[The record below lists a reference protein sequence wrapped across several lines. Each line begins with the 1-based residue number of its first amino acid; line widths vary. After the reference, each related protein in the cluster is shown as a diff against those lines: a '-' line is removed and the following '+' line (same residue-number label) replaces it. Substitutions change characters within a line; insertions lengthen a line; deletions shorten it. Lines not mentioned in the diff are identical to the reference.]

1 MLFLN
6 HIYLLPLFP
15 AFGAAIMFF
24 FGRRLQKATVSAVC
38 VGAVLIAFL
47 FACGAVWQYMQWSA
61 TPEHYHQPFEKI
73 VYTWLGS
80 GDGYLNFTKRDGTL
94 APVNADAGFLLDPLS
109 SIWLLFVT
117 GVGMLI
123 HIYSTGYM
131 AHEGGYYRFFGYM
144 NLFMFSMLTLIL
156 ANNYILL
163 FVGWE
168 GVGLC
173 SYLLIGFYFHRH
185 SASTAA
191 NKAFIVNR
199 IGDAG
204 FILGALT
211 LLWFFGSFRFS
222 EINALARSGPFSNGD
237 IHVIT
242 AAALLLFLGACG
254 KSAQVPLH
262 VWLPDAMEG
271 PTPVSALIH
280 AATMV
285 TAGVYM
291 VARSNA
297 VFVLAPTAMKTVAIV
312 GAFTAVFAASIG
324 LVQNDIKRVL
334 AYSTVSQLG
343 YMFLALGVGAF
354 AAGVFHV
361 FTHAFFKALL
371 FLGSGSVIHAMSGE
385 QDMRH
390 MGDLKRRIPV
400 THWTMLIAT
409 LAIAGIF
416 PFAGFFSKDE
426 ILWQTWTKESDAYH
440 VLWFVGYG
448 TALMTAFYMFR
459 LMYLTFYSPSRMSH
473 EVEHH
478 VHESTKSMT
487 IPLVILAICSIGAG
501 WLSWPHSLGGS
512 ARFEKFVEPVFARE
526 AVVLVEE
533 GKSGQLV
540 AGEKEA
546 EHTDKWEYVLMFLS
560 LGAAAV
566 GWGMARRSYH
576 HAGKDYAEPIAVK
589 APPLY
594 TVLYNK
600 WFVDEGYD
608 YVFTGRR
615 KIGDIRFGAMGAGEA
630 ASWFDTKIIDGVV
643 NDVGWATRAVA
654 TISTWWD
661 KWIIDGLG
669 VNGPAILA
677 RMISYPAR
685 LFEWGLVQWYAL
697 VMIVGLLGFGMYYVW
712 K

>member
-1 MLFLN
+1 MLFLT
-6 HIYLLPLFP
+6 HLWLIPLLP
-15 AFGAAIMFF
+15 AFGAALMLF
-24 FGRRLQKATVSAVC
+24 FGRKLQKATVNAVC
-38 VGAVLIAFL
+38 VGAAVLAFV
-47 FACGAVWQYMQWSA
+47 FACGAVWQYTDWA
-61 TPEHYHQPFEKI
+61 ALNANQPNEKVI
-73 VYTWLGS
+73 YTWLGT
-80 GDGYLNFTKRDGTL
+80 DIANLNYVRHDGTL
-94 APVNADAGFLLDPLS
+94 APFHADVGFLLDPLS

-123 HIYSTGYM
+123 HVYSIGYM
-131 AHEGGYYRFFGYM
+131 AHEGGYYRFFGYL
-144 NLFMFSMLTLIL
+144 NLFMFSMLTLVL
-156 ANNYILL
+156 ANNYMLL

-173 SYLLIGFYFHRH
+173 SYLLIGFYFHRN

-211 LLWFFGSFRFS
+211 LVWYLGSFRFAD
-222 EINALARSGPFSNGD
+222 INALARSGQFAIGD
-237 IHVIT
+237 PVLT
-242 AAALLLFLGACG
+242 AAALLLFVGACG
-254 KSAQVPLH
+254 KSAQFPLY

-297 VFVLAPTAMKTVAIV
+297 LFVLAPNAMKTVAIV
-312 GAFTAVFAASIG
+312 GALTAIFAASIG

-385 QDMRH
+385 QDMRN
-390 MGDLKRRIPV
+390 MGDLRTRIP
-400 THWTMLIAT
+400 TTYKTMLIAT

-426 ILWQTWTKESDAYH
+426 ILWQTWASEGGAYRI
-440 VLWFVGYG
+440 LWFVGYG

-459 LMYLTFYSPSRMSH
+459 LMYLTFYSPSRMSR

-478 VHESTKSMT
+478 VDESPKSMT
-487 IPLVILAICSIGAG
+487 LPLVILAICSIGAG
-501 WLSWPHSLGGS
+501 WPSWPHSLGGS
-512 ARFEKFVEPVFARE
+512 ARFEKFLEPVFARE

-533 GKSGQLV
+533 GKAAQLA
-540 AGEKEA
+540 AGGKEA
-546 EHTDKWEYVLMFLS
+546 EHTDKTEYALMFLS
-560 LGAAAV
+560 LAAAAV
-566 GWGMARRSYH
+566 GWGMARRSYMN
-576 HAGKDYAEPIAVK
+576 AGKDYPEPIAVK

-615 KIGDIRFGAMGAGEA
+615 KLGNIRLGVMGAGEA
-630 ASWFDTKIIDGVV
+630 SSWFDAKIIDGAV
-643 NDVGWATRAVA
+643 NDAGWITRAVA
-654 TISTWWD
+654 TLSTWWD
-661 KWIIDGLG
+661 KWIIDGLL

-697 VMIVGLLGFGMYYVW
+697 VMIAGLLGFGVYYVW

>member
-1 MLFLN
+1 MFLN
-6 HIYLLPLFP
+6 HIYLIPLFP
-15 AFGAAIMFF
+15 AFGAVMMFF
-24 FGRRLQKATVSAVC
+24 FGRRLRQATVGAVC
-38 VGAVLIAFL
+38 VGVIVVAFA
-47 FACGAVWQYMQWSA
+47 FACFTVAEYTHFAHDTGR
-61 TPEHYHQPFEKI
+61 PFEKI
-73 VYTWLGS
+73 LYTWLGS
-80 GDGYLNFTKRDGTL
+80 GDGHLTFVKKDGTT
-94 APVNADAGFLLDPLS
+94 AAFNADAGFLLDPLS
-109 SIWLLFVT
+109 CIWLLFVT
-117 GVGMLI
+117 GVGLLI
-123 HIYSTGYM
+123 HIYSIGYM

-156 ANNYILL
+156 ANNYMMM

-168 GVGLC
+168 GVGLG

-204 FILGALT
+204 FILGALM
-211 LLWFFGSFRFS
+211 LSWYLGSFRFT
-222 EINALARSGPFSNGD
+222 EINKLAHSGTFAIGD
-237 IHVIT
+237 PVLT

-254 KSAQVPLH
+254 KSAQLPLY

-312 GAFTAVFAASIG
+312 GALTAVFAASIG

-371 FLGSGSVIHAMSGE
+371 FLGSGSVIHALSGE
-385 QDMRH
+385 QDLRN
-390 MGDLKRRIPV
+390 MGGLQHRIP
-400 THWTMLIAT
+400 TTYKTMLIAT

-426 ILWQTWTKESDAYH
+426 ILWQTWTSEGGAYRI
-440 VLWFVGYG
+440 LWFIGYG

-478 VHESTKSMT
+478 VHESPKSMT
-487 IPLVILAICSIGAG
+487 VPLVVLAICSLGAG

-512 ARFEKFVEPVFARE
+512 ARFEKFLEPVFARE
-526 AVVLVEE
+526 AVVLQEE
-533 GKSGQLV
+533 GKSAQLV

-546 EHTDKWEYVLMFLS
+546 EHTDKTEYALMFLS
-560 LGAAAV
+560 LAAAAV
-566 GWGMARRSYH
+566 GWGMARRSYLN
-576 HAGKDYAEPIAVK
+576 ARRDYVEPIAEK

-594 TVLYNK
+594 TLLYNQ
-600 WFVDEGYD
+600 WFVDEGYH

-615 KIGDIRFGAMGAGEA
+615 KLGDVRLGVLGAGEA
-630 ASWFDTKIIDGVV
+630 SSWFDAKIVDGVV
-643 NDVGWATRAVA
+643 NDVGWVTRAMA
-654 TISTWWD
+654 TLSTWWD

-669 VNGPAILA
+669 VNAPAILA
-677 RMISYPAR
+677 RILSYPAR

-697 VMIVGLLGFGMYYVW
+697 VMVAGLLGFGIYYVW

>member
-1 MLFLN
+1 
-6 HIYLLPLFP
+6 
-15 AFGAAIMFF
+15 
-24 FGRRLQKATVSAVC
+24 
-38 VGAVLIAFL
+38 
-47 FACGAVWQYMQWSA
+47 
-61 TPEHYHQPFEKI
+61 
-73 VYTWLGS
+73 
-80 GDGYLNFTKRDGTL
+80 
-94 APVNADAGFLLDPLS
+94 
-109 SIWLLFVT
+109 
-117 GVGMLI
+117 
-123 HIYSTGYM
+123 
-131 AHEGGYYRFFGYM
+131 M
-144 NLFMFSMLTLIL
+144 NLFMFSMLTLVL
-156 ANNYILL
+156 ANNYALM

-173 SYLLIGFYFHRH
+173 SYLLIGFYFHRK
-185 SASTAA
+185 SATDAA

-204 FILGALT
+204 FLLGIFT
-211 LLWFFGSFRFS
+211 LMWYLGSFRFID
-222 EINALARSGPFSNGD
+222 INAAARSGQFAIGD
-237 IHVIT
+237 HVLT
-242 AAALLLFLGACG
+242 AAALLLFVGACG
-254 KSAQVPLH
+254 KSAQIPLY

-297 VFVLAPTAMKTVAIV
+297 IFVLAPTAMKTVAIV
-312 GAFTAVFAASIG
+312 GALTAVFAASIG

-371 FLGSGSVIHAMSGE
+371 FLGAGSVIHALSGE
-385 QDMRH
+385 QNLRS
-390 MGDLKRRIPV
+390 MGDLRKRIPT
-400 THWTMLIAT
+400 THWTMLVAT

-416 PFAGFFSKDE
+416 PLAGFFSKDE
-426 ILWQTWTKESDAYH
+426 ILWQTWTSEGGAYR
-440 VLWFVGYG
+440 VLWFIGYG

-459 LMYLTFYSPSRMSH
+459 LMYLTFYSPSRLS
-473 EVEHH
+473 EAAAHH
-478 VHESTKSMT
+478 VHESPKSMT
-487 IPLVILAICSIGAG
+487 GPLVVLAICSIGAG

-512 ARFEKFVEPVFARE
+512 ARLEKFLEPVFARE
-526 AVVLVEE
+526 AVVLQAE
-533 GKSGQLV
+533 GKSAQLV

-546 EHTDKWEYVLMFLS
+546 ENTDKTEYVLMIFS
-560 LGAAAV
+560 VAAAIA
-566 GWGMARRSYH
+566 GWGIASRTYRN
-576 HAGKDYAEPIAVK
+576 AGEGYPEPIAVK

-594 TVLYNK
+594 RVLYNK
-600 WFVDEGYD
+600 WFVDEAYD

-615 KIGDIRFGAMGAGEA
+615 KLGAIRLGAMGAGEA
-630 ASWFDTKIIDGVV
+630 SSWFDTKILDGTV
-643 NDVGWATRAVA
+643 DGAGWSTRAAA
-654 TISTWWD
+654 TLSKWWD
-661 KWIIDGLG
+661 TWIIDGML
-669 VNGPAILA
+669 VNGPAVLA

-697 VMIVGLLGFGMYYVW
+697 VMTAGLVGLGFYYVW

>member
-1 MLFLN
+1 MFFLS
-6 HIYLLPLFP
+6 HIWLIPLLP
-15 AFGAAIMFF
+15 AFGATLMFF
-24 FGRRLQKATVSAVC
+24 FGRKLQKATVSAVC
-38 VGAVLIAFL
+38 VGSIVLAFAM
-47 FACGAVWQYMQWSA
+47 ACGAVWQYSAWSS
-61 TPEHYHQPFEKI
+61 TPENFHKPYQTI
-73 VYTWLGS
+73 LYTWLGTDT
-80 GDGYLNFTKRDGTL
+80 GNMNYATHDGSP
-94 APVNADAGFLLDPLS
+94 APFQADAGFLLDPLS

-131 AHEGGYYRFFGYM
+131 AHEGGYYRFFGYL

-156 ANNYILL
+156 ANNYALM

-173 SYLLIGFYFHRH
+173 SYLLIGFYFHRK
-185 SASTAA
+185 SATDAG

-211 LLWFFGSFRFS
+211 LVWYLGSFRFAD
-222 EINALARSGPFSNGD
+222 INALARSGQFAIGD
-237 IHVIT
+237 PVLTI
-242 AAALLLFLGACG
+242 AALLLFVGACG
-254 KSAQVPLH
+254 KSAQIPLY

-312 GAFTAVFAASIG
+312 GALTAIFAASIG

-371 FLGSGSVIHAMSGE
+371 FLGSGSVIHALSGE
-385 QDMRH
+385 QDLRN
-390 MGDLKRRIPV
+390 MGDLRRRIPT
-400 THWTMLIAT
+400 THWTMLVAT
-409 LAIAGIF
+409 LAIAGVF

-426 ILWQTWTKESDAYH
+426 ILWQTYTKESDAYH
-440 VLWFVGYG
+440 ILWFVGYG

-459 LMYLTFYSPSRMSH
+459 LMYLTFYSPSRMSP

-478 VHESTKSMT
+478 VHESPKSMT
-487 IPLVILAICSIGAG
+487 VPLVILAICSIGAG
-501 WLSWPHSLGGS
+501 WLSWPHSLGGG
-512 ARFEKFVEPVFARE
+512 ALFEKFLEPVFARE
-526 AVVLVEE
+526 AAVFREE
-533 GKSGQLV
+533 GKSAQLA

-546 EHTDKWEYVLMFLS
+546 EHTDKTEYALMFLS
-560 LGAAAV
+560 LAAAGV
-566 GWGMARRSYH
+566 GWGMARRSYRN
-576 HAGKDYAEPIAVK
+576 AGKDYGEPFAAK
-589 APPLY
+589 PPPLY

-600 WFVDEGYD
+600 WFVDEAYD
-608 YVFTGRR
+608 YAFTGRR
-615 KIGDIRFGAMGAGEA
+615 KIGDIRLGAMGAGEA
-630 ASWFDTKIIDGVV
+630 SSWFDAKIIDGAV
-643 NDVGWATRAVA
+643 NDVGWVTRAVA
-654 TISTWWD
+654 TLSTWWD
-661 KWIIDGLG
+661 KWIIDGVG

-677 RMISYPAR
+677 RMISYPTR

-697 VMIVGLLGFGMYYVW
+697 VMVAGLLGFGVYYVW

>member
-1 MLFLN
+1 MFLN
-6 HIYLLPLFP
+6 HIYLIPLFP
-15 AFGAAIMFF
+15 ALGAAIMFF
-24 FGRRLQKATVSAVC
+24 FGRRLQKVTVNSVC
-38 VGAVLIAFL
+38 VGAVVIAFV
-47 FACGAVWQYMQWSA
+47 FACFTVVEYTHFAHG
-61 TPEHYHQPFEKI
+61 TGRPFEKT
-73 VYTWLGS
+73 VYTWLGT
-80 GDGYLNFTKRDGTL
+80 GDGQLNFVKRDGTP
-94 APVNADAGFLLDPLS
+94 AAFNADAGFLLDPLS

-117 GVGMLI
+117 GVGLLI

-131 AHEGGYYRFFGYM
+131 AHEGGYYRFFGYL

-156 ANNYILL
+156 ANNYMLL

-173 SYLLIGFYFHRH
+173 SYLLIGFYFHRK

-211 LLWFFGSFRFS
+211 LSWYLGSFRFTD
-222 EINALARSGPFSNGD
+222 INHLARSGHFAIGD
-237 IHVIT
+237 PILT
-242 AAALLLFLGACG
+242 AAALLLFVGACG
-254 KSAQVPLH
+254 KSAQLPLY

-297 VFVLAPTAMKTVAIV
+297 IFVLAPTAMKTVAIV
-312 GAFTAVFAASIG
+312 GALTAVFAASIG

-385 QDMRH
+385 QDMRN
-390 MGDLKRRIPV
+390 MGDLQRRIP
-400 THWTMLIAT
+400 TTYKTMLIAT

-426 ILWQTWTKESDAYH
+426 ILWQTWSSEGGAYRI
-440 VLWFVGYG
+440 LWFIGYG

-459 LMYLTFYSPSRMSH
+459 LMYLTFFSPSRMSH
-473 EVEHH
+473 EAEHH
-478 VHESTKSMT
+478 VHESPKSMT
-487 IPLVILAICSIGAG
+487 VPLVILAICSIGAG
-501 WLSWPHSLGGS
+501 WLGWPHSLGGS
-512 ARFEKFVEPVFARE
+512 DRFEKFLEPVFARE
-526 AVVLVEE
+526 AIVLQEE
-533 GKSGQLV
+533 GKSAQLA

-546 EHTDKWEYVLMFLS
+546 EHTDSTEYLLMFLS
-560 LGAAAV
+560 LAAAGA
-566 GWGMARRSYH
+566 GWYMARRSYGN
-576 HAGKDYAEPIAVK
+576 AGKDYVEPIAAKV
-589 APPLY
+589 PPLY
-594 TVLYNK
+594 TLLYNK

-608 YVFTGRR
+608 YALTGRR
-615 KIGDIRFGAMGAGEA
+615 KLGNVRLGVLGAGEA
-630 ASWFDTKIIDGVV
+630 SSWFDAKIVDGAV
-643 NDVGWATRAVA
+643 NDAGWITRALA
-654 TISTWWD
+654 TLSTWWD
-661 KWIIDGLG
+661 KWIIDGLL
-669 VNGPAILA
+669 VNGPAFLCRFPLSPI
-677 RMISYPAR
+677 AR
-685 LFEWGLVQWYAL
+685 LLEWGLVQWYAL
-697 VMIVGLLGFGMYYVW
+697 VMVTGLLGFGVYYVW

>member
-1 MLFLN
+1 MVFLD
-6 HIYLLPLFP
+6 HIWLIPLFP
-15 AFGAAIMFF
+15 AFGATIMFF
-24 FGRRLQKATVSAVC
+24 FGRRLQKATVDAVC
-38 VGAVLIAFL
+38 VGAVVIAFL
-47 FACGAVWQYMQWSA
+47 IACFTVVEYTHFAHG
-61 TPEHYHQPFEKI
+61 TGQPFEKI

-80 GDGYLNFTKRDGTL
+80 GDGHLNFTKRDGTL
-94 APVNADAGFLLDPLS
+94 ASFNADAGFLLDPLS

-173 SYLLIGFYFHRH
+173 SYLLIGFYFHRN

-211 LLWFFGSFRFS
+211 LSWYLGSFRFTD
-222 EINALARSGPFSNGD
+222 INALAHSGHFAIGD
-237 IHVIT
+237 PVLT
-242 AAALLLFLGACG
+242 VAALLLFIGACG
-254 KSAQVPLH
+254 KSAQLPLY

-312 GAFTAVFAASIG
+312 GALTAVFAASIG

-371 FLGSGSVIHAMSGE
+371 FLGSGSVIHALSGE
-385 QDMRH
+385 QDMRN
-390 MGDLKRRIPV
+390 MGDLRHRIPT
-400 THWTMLIAT
+400 THWTMFVAT

-426 ILWQTWTKESDAYH
+426 ILWQTWASEGGAYRI
-440 VLWFVGYG
+440 LWFVGYG

-459 LMYLTFYSPSRMSH
+459 LMYLTFYSPSRVSH

-478 VHESTKSMT
+478 VHESPKSMT
-487 IPLVILAICSIGAG
+487 VPLVILALCSIGAG

-512 ARFEKFVEPVFARE
+512 ANFEKFLEPVFARE
-526 AVVLVEE
+526 AVVLQEE
-533 GKSGQLV
+533 GKSGQLA
-540 AGEKEA
+540 AGQKEA
-546 EHTDKWEYVLMFLS
+546 EHTDKTEYLLMFLS
-560 LGAAAV
+560 LAAAGV
-566 GWGMARRSYH
+566 GWGMARRSYLN
-576 HAGKDYAEPIAVK
+576 AGKDYPEPIAES
-589 APPLY
+589 APALY
-594 TVLYNK
+594 TALYNK
-600 WFVDEGYD
+600 WYVDEGYD

-615 KIGDIRFGAMGAGEA
+615 KIGKVRLGAMGAAEA
-630 ASWFDTKIIDGVV
+630 SSWFDEKIIDGVV
-643 NDVGWATRAVA
+643 NDVGWVTRAVA
-654 TISTWWD
+654 TISIWWD
-661 KWIIDGLG
+661 KWFIDGLG

-677 RMISYPAR
+677 RMISYPTR

-697 VMIVGLLGFGMYYVW
+697 VMVAGLLGFGVYYVW

>member
-1 MLFLN
+1 MLFLKY
-6 HIYLLPLFP
+6 IYLIPLLPAL
-15 AFGAAIMFF
+15 GAALMFF
-24 FGRRLQKATVSAVC
+24 FGRKLQKATVSAVC
-38 VGAVLIAFL
+38 VGSIVLAFIM
-47 FACGAVWQYMQWSA
+47 ACGAVLQYTNWA
-61 TPEHYHQPFEKI
+61 PAHDHQPYQTI
-73 VYTWLGS
+73 LYTWLGT
-80 GDGYLNFTKRDGTL
+80 DTGYLTYVTHDGTQS
-94 APVNADAGFLLDPLS
+94 PFQADAGFLLDPLS

-131 AHEGGYYRFFGYM
+131 AHEGGYYRFFGYL

-156 ANNYILL
+156 ANNYVLM

-191 NKAFIVNR
+191 SKAFIVNR

-211 LLWFFGSFRFS
+211 LSWYLGSFRFID
-222 EINALARSGPFSNGD
+222 INRLARSGNFAIGD
-237 IHVIT
+237 PVLT
-242 AAALLLFLGACG
+242 AAALLLFVGACG
-254 KSAQVPLH
+254 KSAQLPLY

-297 VFVLAPTAMKTVAIV
+297 VFVLAPTAMKTVAII
-312 GAFTAVFAASIG
+312 GALTAVFAASIG

-334 AYSTVSQLG
+334 AYSTISQLG
-343 YMFLALGVGAF
+343 YMSLALGVAAF

-371 FLGSGSVIHAMSGE
+371 FLGSGSVIHALSGE
-385 QDMRH
+385 QDLRN
-390 MGDLKRRIPV
+390 MGGLRRRIPT
-400 THWTMLIAT
+400 THWTMFVAT

-426 ILWQTWTKESDAYH
+426 ILWQTWTKETDAYRI
-440 VLWFVGYG
+440 LWLIGYG

-459 LMYLTFYSPSRMSH
+459 LMYLTFYSPSRISH

-478 VHESTKSMT
+478 VHESPKSMT
-487 IPLVILAICSIGAG
+487 VPLVILAICSIGAG

-512 ARFEKFVEPVFARE
+512 AHFEKFLEPVFARE
-526 AVVLVEE
+526 AAVFAEE
-533 GKSGQLV
+533 GKSAQLA
-540 AGEKEA
+540 AGEKES
-546 EHTDKWEYVLMFLS
+546 EHTDKTEYALMFLS
-560 LGAAAV
+560 LAAAGV
-566 GWGMARRSYH
+566 GWGMARRSYMN
-576 HAGKDYAEPIAVK
+576 AGKGYTEPIAVD

-594 TVLYNK
+594 RVLYNK

-615 KIGDIRFGAMGAGEA
+615 KIGNIRLGAMGAGEA
-630 ASWFDTKIIDGVV
+630 ASWFDAKIIDGAV
-643 NDVGWATRAVA
+643 NDVGWVTRAVA
-654 TISTWWD
+654 TLSTWWD
-661 KWIIDGLG
+661 KWIIDGVG

-697 VMIVGLLGFGMYYVW
+697 VMVAGLLGFGVYYVW